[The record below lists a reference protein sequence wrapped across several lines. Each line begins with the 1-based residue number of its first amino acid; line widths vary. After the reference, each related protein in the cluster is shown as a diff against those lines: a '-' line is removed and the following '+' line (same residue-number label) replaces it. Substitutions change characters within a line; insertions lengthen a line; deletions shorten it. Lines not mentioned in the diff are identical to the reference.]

1 MSLGKEEKEAKEKE
15 MEVVL
20 VKEEEM
26 KWRKRVTNLISLSI
40 EHAGEMLANHVIAI
54 LPKTDS
60 SLFAAR

>member
-1 MSLGKEEKEAKEKE
+1 MRLGKEEKEAKEK
-15 MEVVL
+15 EVVL

-26 KWRKRVTNLISLSI
+26 KWRKREKNLISLSI
-40 EHAGEMLANHVIAI
+40 ENAGEMLANHVIAI